1 MATLT
6 IRNLPDEVRD
16 RIRREAA
23 EHGRSMEEEARQAL
37 ALRYR
42 PRPSPR
48 EVSKMLDALNAKV
61 PPLPADAKMD
71 RTDSFLA
78 SKRIDALFEEGL
90 ISLPE
95 KRAWEERIDR
105 FSVSLH
111 EVQAFFE
118 EKWPWTPKS

>member
-23 EHGRSMEEEARQAL
+23 EHGRSMEEEARTFL
-37 ALRYR
+37 AQRYA
-42 PRPSPR
+42 PKVPMA
-48 EVSKMLDALNAKV
+48 EILKMLDELNAKV

-78 SKRIDALFEEGL
+78 SKRIDALFEEGI
-90 ISLPE
+90 ISLAE
-95 KRAWEERIDR
+95 KQAWEDRIDR
-105 FSVSLH
+105 FAVSLP

>member
-37 ALRYR
+37 AMRYR
-42 PRPSPR
+42 SRPSPQ

-90 ISLPE
+90 IGLPE
-95 KRAWEERIDR
+95 KQAWEDRIDR
-105 FSVSLH
+105 FAVSLP